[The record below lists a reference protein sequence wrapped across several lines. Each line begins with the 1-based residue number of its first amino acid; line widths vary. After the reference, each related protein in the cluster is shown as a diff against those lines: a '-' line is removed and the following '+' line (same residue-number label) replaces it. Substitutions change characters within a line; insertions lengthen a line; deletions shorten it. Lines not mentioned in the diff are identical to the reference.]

1 MKNQLTLILF
11 VLFSLS
17 ILFSCKKDNSDPAPF
32 DTSFIEKTFGGNEE
46 DRANSIIALNQS
58 LYIFGTSA
66 SFGDING
73 DHYLIKIT
81 LDGTV
86 VYEKNYG
93 GTGFEEGIDIIET
106 NDGNLM
112 LIGTT
117 TSSGNGLKDIHVI
130 KVDTNGIMIWENTF
144 GGSLDDSP
152 ADVIET
158 STGEFCIAGTTESF
172 GAGSRDIYLVWIDQ
186 NGNFLRQATHGGTDI
201 DGSAELIETTNQ
213 NIMLYGYTRNYG
225 AQDRDLYLLKTNNL
239 GDSLWSQRYGGSGY
253 EESQSFKVNQN
264 GDYILCG
271 HSSSVDPLHNMF
283 GVKVDTSGNVIWEK
297 HYGGAMHDGGEA
309 LLVDSDNNI
318 IFIARTMSFGAGQR
332 DTYLVKANQ
341 SGTMLS
347 SKVYGGVGNDKV
359 NEIIE
364 VSNCYYLIGE
374 SDSFGNGS
382 NDVYLIIQHK

>member
-1 MKNQLTLILF
+1 MKNQLTLVF
-11 VLFSLS
+11 FSLL
-17 ILFSCKKDNSDPAPF
+17 ILFSCKKETNNDPAPF
-32 DTSFIEKTFGGNEE
+32 DTSFVEKTFGGNEE
-46 DRANSIIALNQS
+46 DRANSIITSNQA

-73 DHYLIKIT
+73 DHYLIKTT
-81 LDGTV
+81 LNGTV

-117 TSSGNGLKDIHVI
+117 TSLGNGLKDIHVI
-130 KVDTNGIMIWENTF
+130 KIDTNGTMIWENTF
-144 GGSLDDSP
+144 GGALDDYP
-152 ADVIET
+152 ADIIET

-264 GDYILCG
+264 GEYILCG
-271 HSSSVDPLHNMF
+271 HSSSVDPLHNLY
-283 GVKVDTSGNVIWEK
+283 GVKVDTSGTVIWEK
-297 HYGGAMHDGGEA
+297 HYGGVMHDGGEA

-332 DTYLVKANQ
+332 DTYFVKTNQ
-341 SGTMLS
+341 SGNMIS
-347 SKVYGGVGNDKV
+347 SKVYGGSGNDKV

-364 VSNCYYLIGE
+364 IGNCYYLVGE